1 MSKLSRHTLYKCFS
15 SGLLLM
21 ESHAK
26 ADTVTVCSM
35 CCIICIVPALSVRQS
50 STAASGDTSRIDWYP
65 KMVAHQTS
73 HEHEIPRRSSRDTQ
87 CTPFGIATLSSAIQR
102 MPPNCRLSSNTAA
115 IGDLRKTTREMEK
128 CASPPTIVAKEN
140 LPRRRDLG
148 CCM

>member
-1 MSKLSRHTLYKCFS
+1 MFFLRASPYGMSCKSGHGHGVFNVLYY
-15 SGLLLM
+15 L
-21 ESHAK
+21 HRAR
-26 ADTVTVCSM
+26 
-35 CCIICIVPALSVRQS
+35 PVR
-50 STAASGDTSRIDWYP
+50 AAILDSCQWDTSRIDWYP
-65 KMVAHQTS
+65 KMVAHQTP